1 MKKLL
6 TIISIFYL
14 VFSIGLKASALS
26 TSENI
31 INNPSF
37 VEKVKIRKFI
47 FDITRYSNQKNL
59 DKIKEF
65 YSKDYKNTD
74 DFSYDE
80 YFEMFQDT
88 FNTYSNLKYKISVK
102 SIQKIK
108 NGYKVTLKDSTT
120 GFLKSENE
128 NFKYGLL
135 SGKSAYELFLKNT
148 ENGLKIYKDNVLE
161 EETSLTYGEAN
172 IVKMELITPDV
183 IKQGEEY
190 TIGLKVYPWT
200 KSFIIASIN
209 NEKIV
214 TPPES
219 KEEVFRKLPKDGLL
233 ERIVTTNKNGKNEYA
248 TASVGFTRASLGD
261 DNLSINFKMSGIGFL
276 LKRINLEKNEERI
289 WTQNL

>member
-14 VFSIGLKASALS
+14 FFTGLSANAIS

-31 INNPSF
+31 ANEPNFI
-37 VEKVKIRKFI
+37 EKVKVRKFI
-47 FDITRYSNQKNL
+47 FDIGRYSNQKNL

-74 DFSYDE
+74 NFSYDE
-80 YFEMFQDT
+80 YFDMFQDT
-88 FNTYSNLKYKISVK
+88 FNTYSNLRYKISIK
-102 SIQKIK
+102 DIQKTE
-108 NGYKVTLKDSTT
+108 NGYKVTIKDFTT
-120 GFLKSENE
+120 GLLKSENE
-128 NFKYGLL
+128 NFKYGFL
-135 SGKSAYELFLKNT
+135 SGKSDYELFLKHT
-148 ENGLKIYKDNVLE
+148 DNGLKIYKDNVIE

-172 IVKMELITPDV
+172 IVKMELITPEF
-183 IKQGEEY
+183 INAGEEY

-209 NEKIV
+209 NEEIV
-214 TPPES
+214 TPPQN
-219 KEEVFRKLPKDGLL
+219 KEEAFRKLPKDGLL
-233 ERIVTTNKNGKNEYA
+233 ERIVTANKNGKNEYA
-248 TASVGFTRASLGD
+248 TASVGFTKASIGE

-276 LKRINLEKNEERI
+276 LKRINLKENEEKI